1 MTTASELRPGMAVR
15 VEGILYKVL
24 AAEYHAGGGKMGG
37 VTHAKLRNLATGTLT
52 ERRFRAD
59 EVVAAVEP
67 ERRTMQFL
75 YADDRLA
82 YFMNPQSF
90 EQVEMEK
97 EHLGRAAA
105 WLREGASVPVE
116 FCDGRPIAITFPDI
130 VDGRVSD
137 TAPPVHGQGL
147 TNVWKQARLENGL
160 TLMVPPF
167 IAPGETIRVQVDTG
181 TYLERAKVER
191 KPSG

>member
-1 MTTASELRPGMAVR
+1 MIPASELRPGMAVR
-15 VEGILYKVL
+15 LEGTLYKVV
-24 AAEYHAGGGKMGG
+24 AAEYHAGGGKMSG
-37 VTHAKLRNLATGTLT
+37 VTHARLRNLATGTLT

-59 EVVAAVEP
+59 EMVATLEP
-67 ERRTMQFL
+67 ERQTMQFL
-75 YADDRLA
+75 YADERLA
-82 YFMNPQSF
+82 YFMNPRTF

-97 EHLGRAAA
+97 ERLGRAAA

-130 VDGRVSD
+130 VEARVTD

-147 TNVWKQARLENGL
+147 TNVWKEARLENGL

-167 IAPGETIRVQVDTG
+167 IAPGESIRVQVETG
-181 TYLERAKVER
+181 AYLERAKAH
-191 KPSG
+191 